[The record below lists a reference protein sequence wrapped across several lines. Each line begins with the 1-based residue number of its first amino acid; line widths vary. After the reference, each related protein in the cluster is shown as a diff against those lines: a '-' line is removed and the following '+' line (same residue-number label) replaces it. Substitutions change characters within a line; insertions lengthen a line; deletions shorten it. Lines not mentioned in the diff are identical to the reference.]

1 MDKGQILA
9 EIRRT
14 ATANGGVPLG
24 KMRFYAET
32 GIKETDWSGKYWARW
47 GDAVTE
53 AGYPPNTLKTAYKDE
68 FLLEKLASWIKNNGH
83 FPVKTELKMETHRD
97 KTFPSHNTF
106 NRFAPQHNLITRL
119 LNFCA
124 ERTGYEDVFK
134 ILEPLSKQVEETPE
148 EQKPDSGAVFGYV
161 YLMKSGRYYKIGRSN
176 AAGRRERE
184 LQIQLP
190 ERAKVIHSIKT
201 DDPVGIEQYWHKRFE
216 DRRCRKDA
224 EWFELTSQDVASFR
238 RRKFM

>member
-1 MDKGQILA
+1 MDKGHILA

-14 ATANGGVPLG
+14 AEANGGVALG
-24 KMRFYAET
+24 RMKFYAET

-47 GDAVTE
+47 GDAITE
-53 AGYPPNTLKTAYKDE
+53 AGYPPNTLKKAYKDE
-68 FLLEKLASWIKNNGH
+68 FLLEKLASWIKNKER
-83 FPVKTELKMETHRD
+83 FPVKTELKMEAHRD

-106 NRFAPQHNLITRL
+106 DRFGPKHNLIARL

-124 ERTGYEDVFK
+124 GRTGYEDVME
-134 ILEPLSKQVEETPE
+134 ILKPLSKHVEETPE
-148 EQKPDSGAVFGYV
+148 DEKPDSGTVFGCV
-161 YLMKSGRYYKIGRSN
+161 YLMKSGRYYKLGRSN
-176 AAGRRERE
+176 AVGRRERE

-190 ERAKVIHSIKT
+190 ERANVVHSIKT

-216 DRRCRKDA
+216 DRRCRKEA
-224 EWFELTSQDVASFR
+224 EWFELTAQDVASFR